1 MIISGCDYSLI
12 GRHTIAHPLSMPT
25 LAVHVLIDVA
35 ECSQWGM
42 CRCTRAGYANGAEEI
57 VFRWSG
63 MWTRKLNAKQK
74 DGDI

>member
-1 MIISGCDYSLI
+1 MG
-12 GRHTIAHPLSMPT
+12 
-25 LAVHVLIDVA
+25 DVQGVVD
-35 ECSQWGM
+35 QWRYYLQMVCNRG
-42 CRCTRAGYANGAEEI
+42 TRAGYANGAEEI